1 MYHRIPKVTTTV
13 SFGFSSIGSVTF
25 WRLLHLDTKIYKF
38 VNVKNIAK
46 SILSGGGSCYYREVV
61 SFGGSLLWGI
71 STIRKSLLS
80 GGRYYQEV
88 VTFGGSLLL
97 GGRYYREIVTFGRPL
112 LSGDRYFREAV
123 TIGGSSR
130 LEFFRMLSWQS
141 GGRMVSAFNS

>member
-46 SILSGGGSCYYREVV
+46 SILSGGELLLSGGRFFRGVVTMGDLYYQEIIT
-61 SFGGSLLWGI
+61 FGGSLL
-71 STIRKSLLS
+71 S
-80 GGRYYQEV
+80 GSRYFRGV
-88 VTFGGSLLL
+88 VTFGGS
-97 GGRYYREIVTFGRPL
+97 L

-123 TIGGSSR
+123 TIGRS
-130 LEFFRMLSWQS
+130 LLS
-141 GGRMVSAFNS
+141 GGRYYRGFVTFGVLQNVKLAEWWSHG

>member
-1 MYHRIPKVTTTV
+1 M
-13 SFGFSSIGSVTF
+13 
-25 WRLLHLDTKIYKF
+25 DTKIYKF

-46 SILSGGGSCYYREVV
+46 SILSGGELLLSGGRFFQGVVTMGDLYYQEIIT
-61 SFGGSLLWGI
+61 FGGSLL
-71 STIRKSLLS
+71 S
-80 GGRYYQEV
+80 GSRYFRGV
-88 VTFGGSLLL
+88 VTFGGS
-97 GGRYYREIVTFGRPL
+97 L